1 MPVFD
6 SERALDDAS
15 HPDALSIER
24 YAFLAAICAATH
36 IQLKLDG
43 SENGREPGTPP
54 NLAGDGER
62 GSFISGDFLL
72 SEAVRARSECDV
84 VEHANV
90 DTLLASFFI
99 FAAYGNLDK
108 AEPAWFYLCQAVSMV
123 YILGLDRESI
133 CAKLDPKETERKRRI
148 AWLLFVTE
156 RYDFIMIQ
164 SLSWINSDC

>member
-6 SERALDDAS
+6 SERVLDDAS
-15 HPDALSIER
+15 HPDTLPIER
-24 YAFLAAICAATH
+24 YAFLAAVCAATH

-43 SENGREPGTPP
+43 PEKRQDPRTPP
-54 NLAGDGER
+54 NSACNRPGD
-62 GSFISGDFLL
+62 SLIPGDTLL
-72 SEAVRARSECDV
+72 SEAVRARSECDM
-84 VEHANV
+84 VEHASV

-133 CAKLDPKETERKRRI
+133 CGKLDPQETERKRRI

-156 RYDFIMIQ
+156 RYDF
-164 SLSWINSDC
+164 